1 MIRMRYLLA
10 ACGAAMLAACA
21 SAPVHYYTLIPAS
34 DGAPSG
40 SAAST
45 TPAPFQFELLPV
57 GIPAQND
64 VPQLVVRQ
72 GGQAVTL
79 LNGERWVAPLG
90 DEIRGALSVDLT
102 QRTRAQDISGGVA
115 ANGKPV
121 LRIKVDLRRFDSS
134 TGNYAQID
142 ATWTVRE
149 LHSQAVITCSSHIS
163 ESVGQGYGDL
173 VAGHQRAL
181 AMLAGQIASVAPAMA
196 AGSVPSCP
204 AG

>member
-21 SAPVHYYTLIPAS
+21 SAPVHYYTLVPAS
-34 DGAPSG
+34 DSAPAE
-40 SAAST
+40 SAAA
-45 TPAPFQFELLPV
+45 PAPFQFELLPV

-72 GGQAVTL
+72 GGQAVSL

-90 DEIRGALSVDLT
+90 DEVRGALSVDLA
-102 QRTRAQDISGGVA
+102 QRTHAQDISGGVA

-134 TGNYAQID
+134 PGNYAQID

-149 LHSQAVITCSSHIS
+149 LRSQAVLTCTSHIS

-181 AMLAGQIASVAPAMA
+181 STLAGQIAGVAPAMA
-196 AGSVPSCP
+196 AGSVPACP
-204 AG
+204 AS